1 MTPPAPIGGP
11 PLPEPSEGR
20 GPGIP
25 ARDLWGGLRSLPPVL
40 WGLIVLCILPELV
53 LQGADLGLWGTLRW
67 RAIAYGWAGFW
78 PGLLQGWQPNYPGQ
92 PWAMFATYG
101 FLHSGLSHMAGNV
114 VTLAWIG
121 RPLVARVG
129 QRRMAALWAASVV
142 GGGIGYAA
150 LATATVPMVGA
161 SGGLFG
167 LAGAWAAWDYID
179 RFTAAERL
187 WPVARL
193 VAVLAALNLFLWW
206 AMGGQLAWQTH
217 LGGFVAGW
225 IMALLLDPRPRV
237 RG

>member
-1 MTPPAPIGGP
+1 MPDPSA
-11 PLPEPSEGR
+11 EPGHRVRTLLRDVLLWVSAQPTVIR
-20 GPGIP
+20 GLVI
-25 ARDLWGGLRSLPPVL
+25 
-40 WGLIVLCILPELV
+40 LCLLPELV

-67 RAIAYGWAGFW
+67 RGIAYGWAGFW
-78 PGLLQGWQPNYPGQ
+78 PGLLQNWQPNYPGQ

-114 VTLAWIG
+114 VTLVWIG
-121 RPLVARVG
+121 GPLVARVG
-129 QRRMAALWAASVV
+129 QGRMVALWAASVI

-150 LATATVPMVGA
+150 LANATVPMVGA

-193 VAVLAALNLFLWW
+193 VAVLVALNLFLWW

-225 IMALLLDPRPRV
+225 IVALILDPRPRARV
-237 RG
+237 

>member
-1 MTPPAPIGGP
+1 MTPPGGP
-11 PLPEPSEGR
+11 PPPD
-20 GPGIP
+20 P
-25 ARDLWGGLRSLPPVL
+25 ARGRIRSLARKVWQALQSLPPVL
-40 WGLIVLCILPELV
+40 WGLIVLCLLPELV
-53 LQGADLGLWGTLRW
+53 LQGADLGLWGTARW
-67 RAIAYGWAGFW
+67 RAIAYGWGGFW
-78 PGLLQGWQPNYPGQ
+78 PGLLQDWRPNYPGQ
-92 PWAMFATYG
+92 PLAMFATYG

-121 RPLVARVG
+121 GPLVARVG
-129 QRRMAALWAASVV
+129 QVRMTALWAAAVI

-150 LATATVPMVGA
+150 LGPATVPMVGA

-179 RFTAAERL
+179 RFTAAEGL

-193 VAVLAALNLFLWW
+193 VAVLVALNLFLWW
-206 AMGGQLAWQTH
+206 AMGGQLAWETH

-225 IMALLLDPRPRV
+225 IVALLLDPRPRV